1 MFLQVLYLPHELFAI
16 YGMIICYITVAKR
29 PMTEQ
34 VKNKSMGDSSYGRNF
49 DQTRRTKS
57 NTTPRKRILK

>member
-34 VKNKSMGDSSYGRNF
+34 VKNKSMGDSSYERNF
-49 DQTRRTKS
+49 DLDKKNEIQHHT
-57 NTTPRKRILK
+57 

>member
-34 VKNKSMGDSSYGRNF
+34 VKNKSMGDSSYGRHF
-49 DQTRRTKS
+49 DLDKKNEIQHHT
-57 NTTPRKRILK
+57 

>member
-49 DQTRRTKS
+49 DRQEER
-57 NTTPRKRILK
+57 NPTPHLERAS